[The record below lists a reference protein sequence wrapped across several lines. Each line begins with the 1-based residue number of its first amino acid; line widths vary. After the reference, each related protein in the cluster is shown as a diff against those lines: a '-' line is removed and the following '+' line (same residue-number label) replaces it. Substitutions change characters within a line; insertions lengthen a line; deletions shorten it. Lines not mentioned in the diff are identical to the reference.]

1 MDEVLLEVRA
11 LRTIMSALLDALT
24 PEEGEEDS
32 VTSLA
37 ETLRQV
43 GEAVDRQADAVEAL
57 QHEVRLLKEQ
67 AAERT
72 REHA

>member
-1 MDEVLLEVRA
+1 MDEVLLEVRS

-24 PEEGEEDS
+24 PEDGETDS
-32 VTSLA
+32 VETLA
-37 ETLRQV
+37 ETLRLV

-57 QHEVRLLKEQ
+57 QHEVRQLKNA

-72 REHA
+72 REPA

>member
-1 MDEVLLEVRA
+1 MYEVLLEVRS

-24 PEEGEEDS
+24 PEDGETDS
-32 VTSLA
+32 VETLA
-37 ETLRQV
+37 ETLRLV

-57 QHEVRLLKEQ
+57 QHEVRQLKNA

-72 REHA
+72 REPA